1 MQVNTVEDKLEA
13 LSAGCMLCY
22 NTIKNIV
29 ADGKEIIQAEG
40 KTKEAQGYIKELEL
54 KLQELRQSVPKEG

>member
-13 LSAGCMLCY
+13 LSAGCTLCY
-22 NTIKNIV
+22 NTIKSIV

-40 KTKEAQGYIKELEL
+40 KVKEAQGYIKELEL
-54 KLQELRQSVPKEG
+54 KLQELRQSVPKGE

>member
-1 MQVNTVEDKLEA
+1 MQVKTVEDKLED

-22 NTIKNIV
+22 NTIKSIV

-40 KTKEAQGYIKELEL
+40 KIKEAQGYIKELEL

>member
-1 MQVNTVEDKLEA
+1 MF
-13 LSAGCMLCY
+13 CY
-22 NTIKNIV
+22 NTIKSMV